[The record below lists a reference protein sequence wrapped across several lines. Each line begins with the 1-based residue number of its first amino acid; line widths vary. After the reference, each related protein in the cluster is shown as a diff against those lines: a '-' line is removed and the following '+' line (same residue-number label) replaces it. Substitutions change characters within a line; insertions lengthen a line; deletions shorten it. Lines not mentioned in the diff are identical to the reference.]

1 MRITAARTGIIR
13 RAGFTLLEL
22 VLALAILALLV
33 GMVFGTFSANIQLGN
48 TIAETQNEASERQA
62 FFDMMKKLFG
72 TLPGNTRMEL
82 TAKDAGRQ
90 YLSDLTL
97 QNVPLAFTWGNT
109 EKIAKAVQLS
119 TVQRRDGLMDIVLR
133 YYEEEILQDSDNA
146 EVNKDAKP
154 FAELTLLEDVRTFEW
169 VVLDGRTMEP
179 AYDWDLVGR
188 LPLQME
194 LTIAF
199 GEQGDFMKQVFWI
212 PPKQDP
218 EVMMRTLQQQRGA
231 GGGAGAGGIPMEIPG
246 GGVRPGGGGGRGNG
260 GPGGG
265 GPGAG
270 GGRGGNGGGG
280 GGFNGGGRGGNGNG
294 GGRGGGGGGRGGGG
308 GGR

>member
-1 MRITAARTGIIR
+1 MRIRAAKTIR

-22 VLALAILALLV
+22 VLALLVMAMLV
-33 GMVFGTFSANIQLGN
+33 GMVFGTFSANLQLGN
-48 TIAETQNEASERQA
+48 AVAETQNEESQRSA

-82 TAKDAGRQ
+82 VSKDAGRQ

-119 TVQRRDGLMDIVLR
+119 TVQRRDGYLDIVLK
-133 YYEEEILQDSDNA
+133 YYEEEILQDSDNQQ
-146 EVNKDAKP
+146 VNTDIKP
-154 FAELTLLEDVRTFEW
+154 FAELVLLEDVRTFEW

-179 AYDWDLVGR
+179 SYDWDLVGR

-194 LTIAF
+194 LTVAF
-199 GEQGDFMKQVFWI
+199 GAQGDFMKQVFWI

-218 EVMMRTLQQQRGA
+218 EVMMRQLQQQRG
-231 GGGAGAGGIPMEIPG
+231 GGGAGGGNINIPG
-246 GGVRPGGGGGRGNG
+246 GDPRDPRGQRDPNDPRGQRDPNDPRRPRDQNDPRKPKG
-260 GPGGG
+260 
-265 GPGAG
+265 
-270 GGRGGNGGGG
+270 
-280 GGFNGGGRGGNGNG
+280 
-294 GGRGGGGGGRGGGG
+294 
-308 GGR
+308 

>member
-1 MRITAARTGIIR
+1 VKIRAARAIR

-22 VLALAILALLV
+22 VLAMLVMAIV
-33 GMVFGTFSANIQLGN
+33 IGMVFFTFSQNLQLGN
-48 TIAETQNEASERQA
+48 TVAERQNEESQNNA
-62 FFDMMKKLFG
+62 FFDMMKKLLG

-82 TAKDAGRQ
+82 VSKDAGRQ

-119 TVQRRDGLMDIVLR
+119 TVQRRDGYLDIVLK
-133 YYEEEILQDSDNA
+133 YYEEEILQDSDNQQ
-146 EVNKDAKP
+146 VNTDVEP
-154 FAELTLLEDVRTFEW
+154 FAELVLLEDVRTFEW
-169 VVLDGRTMEP
+169 VVLDGRTMEE

-199 GEQGDFMKQVFWI
+199 GAQGEFMKQTFWI

-218 EVMMRTLQQQRGA
+218 EVMMRQLQQQRG
-231 GGGAGAGGIPMEIPG
+231 GA
-246 GGVRPGGGGGRGNG
+246 GGGGGGNINI
-260 GPGGG
+260 P
-265 GPGAG
+265 G
-270 GGRGGNGGGG
+270 GGRGGDGP
-280 GGFNGGGRGGNGNG
+280 
-294 GGRGGGGGGRGGGG
+294 RGGGGDGPRGDIRPGPPITPP
-308 GGR
+308 RQ